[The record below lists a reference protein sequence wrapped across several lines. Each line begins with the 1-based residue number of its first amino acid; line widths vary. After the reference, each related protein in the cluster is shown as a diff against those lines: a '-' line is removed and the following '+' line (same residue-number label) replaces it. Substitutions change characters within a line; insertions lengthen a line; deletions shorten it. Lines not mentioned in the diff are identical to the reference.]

1 MHSRTRSLFLAILCV
16 LMCAAA
22 FAQSDSSTSGSI
34 NGRII
39 DSTNAGLPGV
49 TVTATNL
56 DTGLNRTRVTENNG
70 DYAFTLLPPGRY
82 RVDAELAGLGKA
94 ASPTL
99 TVLLGNSTRADV
111 KLSPQVSE
119 TITVTAGAP
128 VIDTQRSGLAA
139 SVTNQ
144 QIENLPL
151 LGRDFRSLAA
161 LTPGVGTAS
170 FDGAVTANGARSLS
184 TDYNIDGASSNNDFF
199 GQQTGGTRPPFTFSQ
214 AAIKEFQVIRTQ
226 YDAEYGR
233 GVGATVNAIT
243 KSGTNDIDGEAFY
256 FLRKKSWA
264 STRPLTINTNI
275 NGTTYPLTINDSF
288 LAKDSSQ
295 PGFAVGGP
303 IVRDK
308 VFYFLNADG
317 QKQSQP
323 VVIGSASDIRTSAQF
338 LALTAAQ
345 QATFLSKIQT
355 AVGVPY
361 ETGFNYSQDNTLR
374 TYLIKFDGT
383 LGSNNHWSLRDNVT
397 KYDTTNSGAT
407 SSFGL
412 NQTNEV
418 DKFYQAVLE
427 GDSVITNNLYNQFIG
442 QLGRDQRP
450 VTSQYSGTEFSIA
463 FGGSAAQFFGAND
476 TTPNTADEKKY
487 QLKDTLSYQ
496 THGQSIKVGAELL
509 HRNLFDAFP
518 RFLGGMYAFSNV
530 AAFVNNTPNTFQQ
543 AAGPNAGNLN
553 GDVEWNTNLWGAY
566 INDSFHIGP
575 RLNIDAGLR
584 YDYEATPR
592 PTGNAFPAHPEFL
605 TQIKNDSNNIG
616 PRLGFSYDVFG
627 TGRSVLRGGTGKFFS
642 YMPDILLASPF
653 QGISGVLRTATFTC
667 NTTATNPC
675 PTYPSIFTPDQFLTK
690 SSAAANANLVTIG
703 SDYQAQEALRSSLQF
718 EQQLGPSYSVGVSG
732 VYSKLTHVQGTRN
745 INVVPT
751 GVILGNMP
759 VYDYNSSANAAR
771 PYKDLGVIREIT
783 SNEQAWYR
791 AQTLEFHKLA
801 INNSSLSWD
810 LSYTHSAS
818 IDDETNSRSTSTTFL
833 IDPNNA
839 ALSEGPS
846 DNDVKHR
853 IVGDLTYRLPFGFRL
868 SAIAFWHSGFP
879 YTGAVSF
886 TCNGCTANSLTGQP
900 QTTQAASFTPVFIDN
915 SGNIIDITQASK
927 MTPAQFSTFLSGQGG
942 HLISRNTFRQ
952 PSVWDGD
959 IRLSKQ
965 FSLTHGM
972 QLELIGEMFN
982 VMNKRIGVVT
992 GANQDLYKV
1001 TYCATAAGATCTAA
1015 TGQPSLVGK
1024 YVITNF
1030 TNNVSPVGTAAN
1042 QQKTFGVIQ
1051 GYSSEVSPRQM
1062 QFAAKIIF

>member
-1 MHSRTRSLFLAILCV
+1 MHSRIRCLFVAMLCIV
-16 LMCAAA
+16 MCTAA
-22 FAQSDSSTSGSI
+22 FAQSDSATSGSI
-34 NGRII
+34 NGRIT
-39 DSTNAGLPGV
+39 DSTGAGLPGV

-56 DTGLNRTRVTENNG
+56 DTGLTRNRVTENTG
-70 DYAFTLLPPGRY
+70 DYTFTLLPPGRY

-111 KLSPQVSE
+111 KLAPQVSE

-170 FDGAVTANGARSLS
+170 FDGAVTANGARALS
-184 TDYNIDGASSNNDFF
+184 TDFNIDGASSNNDFF
-199 GQQTGGTRPPFTFSQ
+199 GQQTGGARPPFTFSQ

-243 KSGTNDIDGEAFY
+243 KSGTNDVDGEAFY

-264 STRPLTINTNI
+264 STRPLVINTNI
-275 NGTTYPLTINDSF
+275 NGTTFPLAVSDSF

-303 IVRDK
+303 IMRDK
-308 VFYFLNADG
+308 LFYFLNADG

-323 VVIGSASDIRTSAQF
+323 VTIGNDLRTSTQF

-345 QATFLSKIQT
+345 QSTVLSKIQA

-361 ETGFNYSQDNTLR
+361 ETGLNYSQDNKLTA
-374 TYLIKFDGT
+374 YLFKLDGSI
-383 LGSNNHWSLRDNVT
+383 GSNNHWSFRDNIT
-397 KYDTTNSGAT
+397 KFDTTNSGAT
-407 SSFGL
+407 SAFGL

-450 VTSQYSGTEFSIA
+450 VTSQYGGTEFSINT
-463 FGGSAAQFFGAND
+463 GQTPNPFFGAND

-487 QLKDTLSYQ
+487 QVKDTLSYQ
-496 THGQSIKVGAELL
+496 THGHSLKVGGELL
-509 HRNLFDAFP
+509 HRNLFDSFP
-518 RFLGGMYAFSNV
+518 RFAGGMYAFSSLLN
-530 AAFVNNTPNTFQQ
+530 FVNNTPNTFQQ
-543 AAGPNAGNLN
+543 AAGVNN

-592 PTGNAFPAHPEFL
+592 PPSNAFPAHPEFL
-605 TQIKNDSNNIG
+605 SQIKNDSNNIA

-627 TGRSVLRGGTGKFFS
+627 TGRSVLRGGSGKFFS
-642 YMPDILLASPF
+642 YMPDILLASPI
-653 QGISGVLRTATFTC
+653 QGISGALRTATFTC
-667 NTTATNPC
+667 NTSATNPC
-675 PTYPSIFTPDQFLTK
+675 PAYPNIFTTDQFLAK
-690 SSAAANANLVTIG
+690 ASLGANLVTIG
-703 SDYQAQEALRSSLQF
+703 SDYQAQEAWRTSLQF
-718 EQQLGPSYSVGVSG
+718 EQQLGQSYSAGISG
-732 VYSKLTHVQGTRN
+732 IYSKLTHVQGTKN

-771 PYKDLGVIREIT
+771 PYKDLGIIREIT
-783 SNEQAWYR
+783 SNEDAWYR

-801 INNSSLSWD
+801 INNSNLSWD
-810 LSYTHSAS
+810 LSYTHAAS
-818 IDDETNSRSTSTTFL
+818 IDNETNSRSTSTTFL
-833 IDPNNA
+833 IDPNNP

-853 IVGDLTYRLPFGFRL
+853 VVGNLTYRLPFGFRV
-868 SAIAFWHSGFP
+868 SAIGFWHSGFP

-886 TCNGCTANSLTGQP
+886 TCNGCTANSLTGQA
-900 QTTQAASFTPVFIDN
+900 QTSVAANFTPVFIN
-915 SGNIIDITQASK
+915 GSGQIIDITKANKS
-927 MTPAQFSTFLSGQGG
+927 TPAEFATFLSGQSG

-959 IRLSKQ
+959 VRLSKL
-965 FSLTHGM
+965 FNLTHGV
-972 QLELIGEMFN
+972 QLEVLGEMFN
-982 VMNKRIGVVT
+982 VFNKRIGVVT
-992 GANQDLYKV
+992 GVNQDLYRV

-1015 TGQPSLVGK
+1015 AGQPSLVGR

-1030 TNNVSPVGTAAN
+1030 TNNVAPAGQTAN
-1042 QQKTFGVIQ
+1042 QQNTFGVIQ
-1051 GYSSEVSPRQM
+1051 GYSNEVSPRQM

>member
-1 MHSRTRSLFLAILCV
+1 MHSRIRCLFVAMLCIVMCTAAI
-16 LMCAAA
+16 
-22 FAQSDSSTSGSI
+22 AQSDSATSGSI
-34 NGRII
+34 NGRIT
-39 DSTNAGLPGV
+39 DSTGAGLPGV

-56 DTGLNRTRVTENNG
+56 DTGLTRNRVTENTG
-70 DYAFTLLPPGRY
+70 DYTFTLLPPGRY

-111 KLSPQVSE
+111 KLAPQVSE

-170 FDGAVTANGARSLS
+170 FDGAVTANGARALS
-184 TDYNIDGASSNNDFF
+184 TDFNIDGASSNNDFF
-199 GQQTGGTRPPFTFSQ
+199 GQQTGGARPPFTFSQ

-264 STRPLTINTNI
+264 STRPLIINTNI
-275 NGTTYPLTINDSF
+275 NGTTFPLTVSDSF

-303 IVRDK
+303 IMRDK
-308 VFYFLNADG
+308 LFYFLNADG
-317 QKQSQP
+317 QKQKQP
-323 VVIGSASDIRTSAQF
+323 VTIGNDLRTSTQF
-338 LALTAAQ
+338 LALTPAQ
-345 QATFLSKIQT
+345 QATALAKIQ
-355 AVGVPY
+355 AGVGVPY
-361 ETGFNYSQDNTLR
+361 ETGLNYTQDNKLTA
-374 TYLIKFDGT
+374 YLFKLDGSI
-383 LGSNNHWSLRDNVT
+383 GSNNHWSFRDNIT
-397 KYDTTNSGAT
+397 KFDTTNSGAT

-412 NQTNEV
+412 NQTNET

-450 VTSQYSGTEFSIA
+450 VTSQYSGTEFSVN
-463 FGGSAAQFFGAND
+463 FGTNQFFGAND

-487 QLKDTLSYQ
+487 QVKDTLSYQ
-496 THGQSIKVGAELL
+496 THGHSLKVGGELL
-509 HRNLFDAFP
+509 HRNLFDSFP
-518 RFLGGMYAFSNV
+518 RFAGGMYAFNTLL
-530 AAFVNNTPNTFQQ
+530 AFVNNTPNSFQQ
-543 AAGPNAGNLN
+543 AAGVNN

-592 PTGNAFPAHPEFL
+592 PPSNAFPQHPEFL
-605 TQIKNDSNNIG
+605 SQIKNDSNNIA

-627 TGRSVLRGGTGKFFS
+627 TGRSVLRGGSGKFFS
-642 YMPDILLASPF
+642 YMPDILLASPI
-653 QGISGVLRTATFTC
+653 QGISGALRTATFTC

-675 PTYPSIFTPDQFLTK
+675 PTYPNIFTPDQFLAK
-690 SSAAANANLVTIG
+690 ASLGANLVTIG
-703 SDYQAQEALRSSLQF
+703 SDYQAQEAWRTSLQF
-718 EQQLGPSYSVGVSG
+718 EQQLGQSYSAGISG
-732 VYSKLTHVQGTRN
+732 IYSKLTHVQGTKN

-751 GVILGNMP
+751 GVVLGNMP

-771 PYKDLGVIREIT
+771 PYKDLGIIREIT
-783 SNEQAWYR
+783 SNENAWYR
-791 AQTLEFHKLA
+791 AQTVEFHKLA
-801 INNSSLSWD
+801 INNSNLTWD
-810 LSYTHSAS
+810 LSYTHAAS
-818 IDDETNSRSTSTTFL
+818 IDNETNSRSTSTTFL
-833 IDPNNA
+833 IDPNNP

-853 IVGDLTYRLPFGFRL
+853 VVGDLTYRLPFGFRV
-868 SAIAFWHSGFP
+868 SAIGFWHSGFP
-879 YTGAVSF
+879 YTGAISF
-886 TCNGCTANSLTGQP
+886 TCNGCTANSLTGQA
-900 QTTQAASFTPVFIDN
+900 QTSVAANFTPVFIN
-915 SGNIIDITQASK
+915 GSGQVIDITKASK
-927 MTPAQFSTFLSGQGG
+927 STPAEFATFLSGQSG
-942 HLISRNTFRQ
+942 HLISRNTYRQ

-959 IRLSKQ
+959 VRLSKL
-965 FSLTHGM
+965 FNLTHGI
-972 QLELIGEMFN
+972 QLEVLGEMFN
-982 VMNKRIGVVT
+982 VFNKRIGVVT
-992 GANQDLYKV
+992 GVNQDLYRV

-1015 TGQPSLVGK
+1015 AGQPSLVGR

-1030 TNNVSPVGTAAN
+1030 TNNVAPAGQTAN
-1042 QQKTFGVIQ
+1042 QQNTFGVIQ